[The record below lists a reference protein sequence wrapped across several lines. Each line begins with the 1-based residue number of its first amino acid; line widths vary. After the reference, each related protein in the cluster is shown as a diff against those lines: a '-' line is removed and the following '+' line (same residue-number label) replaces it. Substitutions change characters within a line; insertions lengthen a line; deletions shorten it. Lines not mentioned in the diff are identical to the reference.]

1 MGMPGSPDQQLKGPV
16 HLLPF
21 WVPAVLDRVIRTIFS
36 SHMSQL
42 PLLQT
47 PPAFCQYVD
56 GPCDQTFSQQK
67 SGEGLFLF
75 GSRPPAIAGAIETA
89 AMQLDDSSDTTW
101 RTWQGLGNG
110 GQIIFCEI
118 CKAIRR
124 SETVFTDVTTLN
136 FNLLFE
142 LGFCIGLD
150 VPVVPI
156 RDPSYVE
163 DKKAFQALGVL
174 DTLKYIE
181 FRNASE
187 LAKEAAKT
195 LGSTAL
201 QRPPKKTYRDAPL
214 YVLKGPID
222 TEGAVQLMA
231 TLKKSPLH
239 FRTYDPDEKPRASLH
254 HHWKHVQGSF
264 GVFAHLLSPNREGA
278 VVHNALCALVCGIAM
293 AEQKA
298 VLLLQ
303 EEGAEQPIDY
313 RDLVQT
319 YERPD
324 QVQKILEQP
333 IASVFERLQDL
344 DSGYEAP
351 PPDLLS
357 RIDLGDGAAE
367 NEVAGLKSYYVRTG
381 QFTKAVQ
388 GHARLVV
395 GRKGA
400 GKTALFYA
408 VRRAA
413 QKGQQTL
420 VLDLKPEG
428 HQFTRLREAV
438 LAELSPGQREQAV
451 EAFWTFLLIAEV
463 AHKILNSPREL
474 LVAEREPTRFE
485 RYETLQK
492 AYEDHGLGSSG
503 DFSQR
508 LLRQVDRIAQR
519 LGGAD
524 ELSVRT
530 DLPELIYGRDIRS
543 LANAVA
549 AYVGNEK
556 DAVWLL
562 IDNLDKSWATR
573 GTTPEDIEILN
584 GLLDASRSLQRQ
596 FEARDVTF
604 PCLVFI
610 RTDILEHL
618 NRHTADRGKESTI
631 SLDWNDAELFRE
643 IVRSRL
649 KVSAELDGDFT
660 SVWNQVAEPTIGTQD
675 SFQYLVDRTL
685 MRPRDLLLYLEQAIE
700 VATNRGHSR
709 IKSDDILHAES
720 SYSEAALLWLG
731 YEIEDTNPDIANAI
745 YEFYGCDAL
754 LELDGVQTL
763 LRATGISDSSLEK
776 GIELLFWFGFLG
788 IRNMSG
794 EEEFSY
800 QVQFNLRKLLHPAKQ
815 GKAKVVVHKA
825 FRSALSIEFP

>member
-1 MGMPGSPDQQLKGPV
+1 
-16 HLLPF
+16 
-21 WVPAVLDRVIRTIFS
+21 
-36 SHMSQL
+36 MSQL

-47 PPAFCQYVD
+47 PPTFCQYAD
-56 GPCDQTFSQQK
+56 GPCDQDFSQLG

-75 GSRPPAIAGAIETA
+75 GSKPAAIAGAIEA
-89 AMQLDDSSDTTW
+89 GAKQLDGTSSETW
-101 RTWQGLGNG
+101 RTWRSLGSG

-118 CKAIRR
+118 CKAIR
-124 SETVFTDVTTLN
+124 SANTVFTDVTTLN

-156 RDPSYVE
+156 RDPSFIE
-163 DKKAFQALGVL
+163 DKKAFQALGIL
-174 DTLKYIE
+174 DALHYVE
-181 FRNASE
+181 FQNASE
-187 LAKEAAKT
+187 LAERAEQT
-195 LGSTAL
+195 FGSPAL

-214 YVLKGPID
+214 YVLKGPIE

-278 VVHNALCALVCGIAM
+278 TVHNALCALVCGIAM

-324 QVQKILEQP
+324 QVQKILELP
-333 IASVFERLQDL
+333 IAAVFERLQDL
-344 DSGYEAP
+344 NSGYEAP

-381 QFTKAVQ
+381 QFAKAIQ

-451 EAFWTFLLIAEV
+451 EAFWTFLLLAEV

-485 RYETLQK
+485 RYSTLQK
-492 AYEDHGLGSSG
+492 AYEDHELGSSG

-508 LLRQVDRIAQR
+508 LLRQVDRIAER
-519 LGGAD
+519 LGGVDA
-524 ELSVRT
+524 LSVRT
-530 DLPELIYGRDIRS
+530 DLPELVYGADIKS
-543 LANAVA
+543 LADAVA

-573 GTTPEDIEILN
+573 GTTPEDIGILN
-584 GLLDASRSLQRQ
+584 GLLDAARSLQRQ
-596 FEARDVTF
+596 FEARDVEF

-618 NRHTADRGKESTI
+618 NKRTADRGKESTI
-631 SLDWNDAELFRE
+631 SLDWNDPELFRE

-649 KVSAELDGDFT
+649 FASVELEGDFP
-660 SVWNQVAEPTIGTQD
+660 SVWSQIAEPTIGTQD

-685 MRPRDLLLYLEQAIE
+685 MRPRDLLLFLEQAIE

-709 IKSDDILHAES
+709 IESDDIRQAET

-731 YEIEDTNPDIANAI
+731 YEIEDTNPEVANSI
-745 YEFYGCDAL
+745 YEFYGTEAQMDLDDVRSL
-754 LELDGVQTL
+754 LKSM
-763 LRATGISDSSLEK
+763 GISEESLEEA
-776 GIELLFWFGFLG
+776 IELLFWFGFLG
-788 IRNMSG
+788 IRNMSSG

-815 GKAKVVVHKA
+815 KKAKVVIHKA
-825 FRSALSIEFP
+825 FRPALSIESS